1 MIYRRFFGLPSWEF
15 KSPFAELDRMRRQMD
30 RLLEGMAG
38 PYQRLDAGVFPLIN
52 LTETK
57 DSYFVR
63 AELPGVDGSDLD
75 IQAAA
80 NSLSISGERK
90 LPAENQEARWH
101 RREREAGKFSRMIA
115 MPGEINP
122 NQVDAS
128 LVNGILTVVVPKAE
142 VAKPRQIT
150 VR

>member
-1 MIYRRFFGLPSWEF
+1 
-15 KSPFAELDRMRRQMD
+15 MD
-30 RLLEGMAG
+30 RLLEGMGG

-63 AELPGVDGSDLD
+63 AELPGVAGSDLD
-75 IQAAA
+75 IQATS
-80 NSLSISGERK
+80 NSLSITGERK
-90 LPAENQEARWH
+90 LSAENQEARWH
-101 RREREAGKFSRMIA
+101 RREREAGKFSRMVA